1 MQDKKV
7 VLITGAS
14 SGIGKAC
21 ADYLHESGYRV
32 YGTSRSG
39 TEPERID
46 FDSPDSYPLLKADVN
61 DQQSVDSLIDTLLNR
76 ESKIDVLLNN
86 AGISSVGAMEDFSM
100 DEIRNQMET
109 NFFGAVRMIQ
119 AVLPGMR
126 KERSGLIINMSSI
139 GGVMGLPF
147 QAFYSA
153 SKFALE
159 GVSESLRLELHEFG
173 IKVVVIQPGNYDTP
187 ITENRTL
194 IKKSQMDS
202 AYDRNFENA
211 YAVIR
216 DEEKKG
222 HSPLEIGQLVAKI
235 IRTPKPKL
243 RYMVGPLN
251 EKMVKPYKTFFP
263 FRLFEWL
270 VRNYYNIRS

>member
-1 MQDKKV
+1 MNMQDKKV

-46 FDSPDSYPLLKADVN
+46 FDSLETYPLLKADVN
-61 DQQSVDSLIDTLLNR
+61 DQSSVDSLIDTLLGR

-100 DEIRNQMET
+100 NEIRTQMET

-119 AVLPGMR
+119 AALPGMR
-126 KERSGLIINMSSI
+126 EQRSGLIINMSSI

-194 IKKSQMDS
+194 IKKSQVDS
-202 AYDRNFENA
+202 AYARNFKNA
-211 YAVIR
+211 YQVIR
-216 DEEKKG
+216 NEEKKG

-251 EKMVKPYKTFFP
+251 EKMVKPYKT
-263 FRLFEWL
+263 
-270 VRNYYNIRS
+270 

>member
-39 TEPERID
+39 TEPKQID

-126 KERSGLIINMSSI
+126 KERSGLVINVSSI

-159 GVSESLRLELHEFG
+159 GVSESLRLELDEFG
-173 IKVVVIQPGNYDTP
+173 IKIVVIQPGNYDTP
-187 ITENRTL
+187 ITENRRL

-202 AYDRNFENA
+202 AYARNFENA
-211 YAVIR
+211 YQVIR
-216 DEEKKG
+216 DKEKTG
-222 HSPLEIGQLVAKI
+222 HSLLEIGQLVAKI

-270 VRNYYNIRS
+270 VRYYYNIRS

>member
-1 MQDKKV
+1 VQNKKV

-21 ADYLHESGYRV
+21 ADYLYESDYRV

-39 TEPERID
+39 AELAEVD
-46 FDSPDSYPLLKADVN
+46 FDSLESYPLLKADVN
-61 DQQSVDSLIDTLLNR
+61 DQSSVDLLIDTLLSR

-100 DEIRNQMET
+100 DEIRTQMET
-109 NFFGAVRMIQ
+109 NFFGAIRMIQ

-126 KERSGLIINMSSI
+126 DQGSGLIINMSSI

-159 GVSESLRLELHEFG
+159 GVSESLRMELHEFG

-194 IKKSQMDS
+194 IDKSQSDS
-202 AYDRNFENA
+202 GYTHIFRNA
-211 YAVIR
+211 YKVIR
-216 DEEKKG
+216 DEEKNG

-235 IRTPKPKL
+235 IRTQKPKL

-251 EKMVKPYKTFFP
+251 EKMVKPYKTLFP
-263 FRLFEWL
+263 YRLFEWA
-270 VRNYYNIRS
+270 VRKYYNIG

>member
-1 MQDKKV
+1 MQDEKV

-21 ADYLHESGYRV
+21 ANYLHESGYRV
-32 YGTSRSG
+32 YGTSRAG
-39 TEPERID
+39 AEPAELD
-46 FDSPDSYPLLKADVN
+46 FDSLDSYPLLKTDVN
-61 DQQSVDSLIDTLLNR
+61 DQSTVDRLIKTILSR
-76 ESKIDVLLNN
+76 ESGIDVLVNN

-100 DEIRNQMET
+100 DETRTQMET

-119 AVLPGMR
+119 TVLPGMR
-126 KERSGLIINMSSI
+126 KQRAGLIINMSSI

-159 GVSESLRLELHEFG
+159 GVSESLRLELNEFG

-194 IKKSQMDS
+194 IKKSQTDS
-202 AYDRNFENA
+202 AYNQNFENA
-211 YAVIR
+211 YQVIR

-251 EKMVKPYKTFFP
+251 EKMVKPYKTILP
-263 FRLFEWL
+263 YRLFEWM
-270 VRNYYNIRS
+270 VRTYYNIDS